1 MTDRFFQ
8 IHEDEIRI
16 PDLTK
21 EYHLLQISDTHICA
35 CDAQSSPEEIRQA
48 EEWEESWKETKK
60 FFAGLAGEY
69 FGSEQ
74 ELSTVEA
81 FRKLMRYAAE
91 EKPDLLVLA
100 GDLLESMH
108 PAGERL
114 LRQALQEYPGQYLCV
129 AGNHEEEYLE
139 GVWESKP
146 RLVQFEGFQL
156 LAVDDRIKTVSEE
169 TLDVLRS
176 IVQKPVPTII
186 VTHIPLC
193 TDRNREDLGL
203 FQPYF
208 FIDENSEDANAAE
221 FVRLIRD
228 NACFVAV
235 LCGHLHGY
243 LKTMISEDKYQ
254 VCSSQGMIGAVNK
267 IRICG

>member
-1 MTDRFFQ
+1 MNDRFYQ
-8 IHEDEIRI
+8 IHEEEIRI
-16 PDLTK
+16 PGLTR
-21 EYHLLQISDTHICA
+21 EYHILQISDTHICA
-35 CDAQSSPEEIRQA
+35 SDELSSPEEIRQT
-48 EEWEESWKETKK
+48 EEWEESWKDTKK

-74 ELSTVEA
+74 ELSTVDA
-81 FRKLMRYAAE
+81 FRKLMRYARE

-100 GDLLESMH
+100 GDLLEAMH

-114 LRQALQEYPGQYLCV
+114 LRQELCEYPGQYLCV

-139 GVWESKP
+139 GVWNSQP
-146 RLVQFEGFQL
+146 RPIRFEGFQI
-156 LAVDDRIKTVSEE
+156 LAVDDHRKTVSEE
-169 TLDVLRS
+169 TLDALRS
-176 IVQKPVPTII
+176 VVRNPVPTII
-186 VTHIPLC
+186 VAHIPLC
-193 TDRNREDLGL
+193 TEMNRKDLGL

-208 FIDENSEDANAAE
+208 FIDENSEDANASE

-228 NACFVAV
+228 NDCFTAV

-243 LKTMISEDKYQ
+243 LKTMISEGKYQ
-254 VCSSQGMIGAVNK
+254 ICSSQGMIGALNK